1 MGLYRFHVR
10 DAAGLVVDEEG
21 TELPDLPAAFAEA
34 LHCTRELMD
43 DTPIPAGMQF
53 EIADEAG
60 RVVLMV
66 PIYGI
71 GNGNPRREQVQAA

>member
-34 LHCTRELMD
+34 LRCTRELMD
-43 DTPIPAGMQF
+43 DAFVSGEMQL
-53 EIADEAG
+53 EIADETG

-66 PIYGI
+66 PIYGT
-71 GNGNPRREQVQAA
+71 GNGNPPRKQVQAA

>member
-34 LHCTRELMD
+34 LRCVHELMD